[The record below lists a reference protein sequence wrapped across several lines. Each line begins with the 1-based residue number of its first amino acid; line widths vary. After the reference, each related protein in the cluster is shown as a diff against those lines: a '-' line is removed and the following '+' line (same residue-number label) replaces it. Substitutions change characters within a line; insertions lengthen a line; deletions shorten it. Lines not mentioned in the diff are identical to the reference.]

1 MSRGYLLDTSVI
13 SAVAPDRARVEPEL
27 SLWLRDRQERLYLS
41 AITIAEIEM
50 GVRKLLRAGAGARA
64 AQLSA
69 WLDRLT
75 QGFGERVL
83 AVDATV
89 ARAAGALSKAAVAA
103 GRHPGYADVLI
114 AATAR
119 AHDLL
124 LLTANRKHFDAIG
137 VANADPSRELPD

>member
-27 SLWLRDRQERLYLS
+27 SLWLRERQQRLYLS

-50 GVRKLLRAGAGARA
+50 GVRKLLRAGANARA

-69 WLDRLT
+69 WLDRLM
-75 QGFGERVL
+75 QSFGERVL

-89 ARAAGALSKAAVAA
+89 ARASGAISEAAVAT

-124 LLTANRKHFDAIG
+124 LLTANTKRFDAIG
-137 VANADPSRELPD
+137 VANADPSRRLPD

>member
-1 MSRGYLLDTSVI
+1 VSRGYLLDTSVI
-13 SAVAPDRARVEPEL
+13 SRLAPDRASVDPKL
-27 SLWLRDRQERLYLS
+27 SVWLRDRQERLYLS
-41 AITIAEIEM
+41 AITVAEIEM
-50 GVRKLLRAGAGARA
+50 GVRKLQRAGASARA

-89 ARAAGALSKAAVAA
+89 ARAAGALSKAAVAT

-119 AHDLL
+119 VHDLL
-124 LLTANRKHFDAIG
+124 LLTANARHFDAIG
-137 VANADPSRELPD
+137 VANADPSREAPD

>member
-1 MSRGYLLDTSVI
+1 MSRGYLIDTSVI
-13 SAVAPDRARVEPEL
+13 SKLAPDRAGVDPKL
-27 SLWLRDRQERLYLS
+27 SLWLRERQERLYLS
-41 AITIAEIEM
+41 AITVAEIEM
-50 GVRKLLRAGAGARA
+50 GVRKLQRVGASARA

-75 QGFGERVL
+75 QSFGERVL

-89 ARAAGALSKAAVAA
+89 ARAAGAFSEAAVAI

-119 AHDLL
+119 VHDLL
-124 LLTANRKHFDAIG
+124 LLTANAKHFDMLG
-137 VANADPSRELPD
+137 VANADPSRQAPD